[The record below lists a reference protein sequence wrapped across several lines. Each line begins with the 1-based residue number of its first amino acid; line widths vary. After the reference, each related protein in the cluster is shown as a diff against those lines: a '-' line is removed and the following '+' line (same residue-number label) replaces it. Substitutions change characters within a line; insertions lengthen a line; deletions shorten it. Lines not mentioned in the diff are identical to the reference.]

1 MSTILCDCP
10 YTSLISE
17 PTTLSRADAD
27 WVEELRAWLI
37 EDGVRTRSTG
47 AIWQRFCDRLLEK
60 GVPIARATTQI
71 RTMHSVTA
79 GVQRLWTP
87 GHMVRMRNWVYTNE
101 QDSYQRSPVR
111 TVHETK
117 QWLRSRLNSKTVGEY
132 EIFQEL
138 LDEGMTDYV
147 CIPVEFTNG
156 TMNTIGFA
164 TKHPTGFAD
173 RDIVIMAAM
182 LPSLR
187 TVLELLTYH
196 RMIEDVTRTYLG
208 RAPGRRVLEGDVRR
222 GEVSSMDAAILISD
236 MRDFTMISDLAED
249 RDTVRMLNAYYDCVI
264 PAVEQAGGEVLKFMG
279 DGVLAVFEDSEDAI
293 SYGQGCNTALRAAR
307 RALSGIDRYNAS
319 HRASNST
326 MRVGIAL
333 HYGSVAHGNV
343 GSGER
348 LDFTVIGKDVNL
360 ASRIAS
366 KCKDL
371 ETPMLMSSPFAERVR
386 APVHELGAFE
396 LRGVTEWQ
404 KLYAVG

>member
-1 MSTILCDCP
+1 VPTVLCECP

-17 PTTLSRADAD
+17 PTALSAADAA
-27 WVEELRAWLI
+27 WVAKLRDWLI
-37 EDGVRTRSTG
+37 DEGARSRSVG
-47 AIWQRFCDRLLEK
+47 AIWQRFCDTLFAK
-60 GVPIARATTQI
+60 GVPIARAATQI
-71 RTMHSVTA
+71 RAMHSITA

-87 GHMVRMRNWVYTNE
+87 GHMVRQRDWVYSNDQTA
-101 QDSYQRSPVR
+101 YLRSPVR

-117 QWLRSRLNSKTVGEY
+117 RWLRSRLTAETAAEY
-132 EIFQEL
+132 EILQEL
-138 LDEGMTDYV
+138 FDEGMTDYV
-147 CIPVEFTNG
+147 CIPLEFTNG
-156 TMNTIGFA
+156 TPNIVSYATRHADGFSN
-164 TKHPTGFAD
+164 
-173 RDIVIMAAM
+173 RDIVIMAM
-182 LPSLR
+182 LLPTLR
-187 TVLELLTYH
+187 TVLELMTYH

-208 RAPGRRVLEGDVRR
+208 RAPGRRVVNGDVHR

-236 MRDFTMISDLAED
+236 MRDFTMMSDLAVD

-279 DGVLAVFEDSEDAI
+279 DGILAVFEDSEESI
-293 SYGQGCNTALRAAR
+293 GFGQGCNTALRAAR
-307 RALSGIDRYNAS
+307 RALGGVDRYKSAN
-319 HRASNST
+319 RDSNHA
-326 MRVGIAL
+326 MRIGIAL

-371 ETPMLMSSPFAERVR
+371 DRPLLMLAPFADRVR
-386 APVHELGAFE
+386 SAVHELGAFE

-404 KLYAVG
+404 TLYGVE

>member
-1 MSTILCDCP
+1 MSTVLCDCP

-17 PTTLSRADAD
+17 PTTLSAADQA
-27 WVEELRAWLI
+27 WVEELHAWLI

-47 AIWQRFCDRLLEK
+47 AIWQRFCDRLFEN
-60 GVPIARATTQI
+60 GVPIARAATQI

-87 GHMVRMRNWVYTNE
+87 GHMVRQRNWVYSND
-101 QDSYQRSPVR
+101 QSSYQRSPVR

-117 QWLRSRLNSKTVGEY
+117 QWLRSKLTPDTAREY

-138 LDEGMTDYV
+138 LDDGMTDCV

-156 TMNTIGFA
+156 TLNIISFA
-164 TKHPTGFAD
+164 TKHKNGFGD
-173 RDIVIMAAM
+173 RDIVIMAA
-182 LPSLR
+182 LLATLR
-187 TVLELLTYH
+187 TVLELMTYH

-208 RAPGRRVLEGDVRR
+208 RAPGRRVLDGDIHR
-222 GEVSSMDAAILISD
+222 GEVTTMDAAILISD
-236 MRDFTMISDLAED
+236 MRDFTMISDLADD
-249 RDTVRMLNAYYDCVI
+249 RDTVRMLNAYYDSVI

-293 SYGQGCNTALRAAR
+293 SFDQVCNTALRAAR
-307 RALSGIDRYNAS
+307 RALSGIERYNAS

-326 MRVGIAL
+326 MRAGIAL

-360 ASRIAS
+360 ASRIAN

-371 ETPMLMSSPFAERVR
+371 DNPLLMSAPFAERVR

-404 KLYAVG
+404 TLYAVN

>member
-10 YTSLISE
+10 YTSLISR
-17 PTTLSRADAD
+17 PTTLSAVDGD
-27 WVEELRAWLI
+27 WVGELRAWLI

-47 AIWQRFCDRLLEK
+47 AIWQRFCDRLLVK

-87 GHMVRMRNWVYTNE
+87 GHMVRQRNWIYSKD
-101 QDSYQRSPVR
+101 QSAYQRSPVR

-117 QWLRSRLNSKTVGEY
+117 QWLRGRLTPETAGDY
-132 EIFQEL
+132 ELFEEL
-138 LDEGMTDYV
+138 LAEGMTDYV
-147 CIPVEFTNG
+147 CIPLEFTNG
-156 TMNTIGFA
+156 TLNIISYA
-164 TKHPTGFAD
+164 TKHPEGFSD
-173 RDIVIMAAM
+173 RDIVIMAAL
-182 LPSLR
+182 LPTLR
-187 TVLELLTYH
+187 TVLELMTYH

-222 GEVSSMDAAILISD
+222 GEVSSMNAAILISD
-236 MRDFTMISDLAED
+236 MRDFTMISDLADD

-293 SYGQGCNTALRAAR
+293 GFGQSCNTALRAAR
-307 RALSGIDRYNAS
+307 RALSGIERYNAS
-319 HRASNST
+319 HPHSNTT

-333 HYGSVAHGNV
+333 HHGSVAHGNV

-360 ASRIAS
+360 ASRIAT
-366 KCKDL
+366 KCRDL
-371 ETPMLMSSPFAERVR
+371 ETPLLMSAPFAEKVR

-404 KLYAVG
+404 TLFAVG

>member
-10 YTSLISE
+10 YTSLISA
-17 PTTLSRADAD
+17 PTTLSAVDTQ

-37 EDGVRTRSTG
+37 DEGVRTRSTG

-87 GHMVRMRNWVYTNE
+87 GHMVRQRNWVYTND
-101 QDSYQRSPVR
+101 QTAYQRSPVR

-117 QWLRSRLNSKTVGEY
+117 QWLRSKLTPKTAADYGLFE
-132 EIFQEL
+132 EL
-138 LDEGMTDYV
+138 LVDGMTDYV
-147 CIPVEFTNG
+147 CIPLEFTNG
-156 TMNTIGFA
+156 TMNIISYA
-164 TKHPTGFAD
+164 TKQVDGFND
-173 RDIVIMAAM
+173 RDIVIMATL
-182 LPSLR
+182 LPALR
-187 TVLELLTYH
+187 TVLELMTYH

-208 RAPGRRVLEGDVRR
+208 RAPGRRVLEGDIRR
-222 GEVSSMDAAILISD
+222 GEVTSMDAAILISD
-236 MRDFTMISDLAED
+236 MRDFTMISDLADD

-293 SYGQGCNTALRAAR
+293 GFGQGCNTALRAAR
-307 RALSGIDRYNAS
+307 RALSGIERYNAS
-319 HRASNST
+319 HPHSNTT

-333 HYGSVAHGNV
+333 HHGSVAHGNV

-360 ASRIAS
+360 ASRIAT
-366 KCKDL
+366 KCRDL
-371 ETPMLMSSPFAERVR
+371 ETPLLMSAPFAEKVR

-404 KLYAVG
+404 TLFAVG